1 MPMELQ
7 QTQRMTQTLSP
18 QLKQAFDLLQ
28 LPLLDLRAFIQKEME
43 QNPTIEQVDSP
54 IETSLEAAEPV
65 QHEDISSEG
74 DLDFD
79 PKVDAVLRQDDNWR
93 DYFLQGMEN
102 ADPEDE
108 AKYQH
113 AYDSITQPVTL
124 QEHLLEQLTLTELP
138 PKDRQAAELII
149 GDIDERGYFT
159 GSFPDLSMV
168 TGESVGNLEQIL
180 KVIQTFTP
188 PGVGARNLRECLLL
202 QVSPAHKPDLYRIID
217 NHLDDFA
224 SCTPETLA
232 QKLKVTIPQLQVIQS
247 QLKELN
253 PTPGYSFAPPRQA
266 EYVTPE
272 LAIRPK
278 GDKFEVILNNSD
290 LPVIHISERYR
301 QMLADPKLTAKDKSY
316 IRERIRAGLALIQN
330 IERRQQTIR
339 NIANAI
345 ANAQASYFKGGELKP
360 LTMQDIA
367 DQVGVHETT
376 VSRTVNG
383 KYASTPRG
391 LMELRKF
398 FPRGFA
404 ATQNGTIIVTDKVRD
419 ALKELVDKEPPSA
432 PLSDQTL
439 VKLLKDK
446 GYTIARRTVAKY
458 RDQLGIPASKDR
470 KKI

>member
-43 QNPTIEQVDSP
+43 QNPVIEQVDSP
-54 IETSLEAAEPV
+54 IETSLESAEPV

-202 QVSPAHKPDLYRIID
+202 QVSPAHKPDLYRIIA

-232 QKLKVTIPQLQVIQS
+232 QKLKVTLPQLQVIQS

-253 PTPGYSFAPPRQA
+253 PTPGYSFAPPR
-266 EYVTPE
+266 
-272 LAIRPK
+272 
-278 GDKFEVILNNSD
+278 
-290 LPVIHISERYR
+290 
-301 QMLADPKLTAKDKSY
+301 
-316 IRERIRAGLALIQN
+316 
-330 IERRQQTIR
+330 
-339 NIANAI
+339 
-345 ANAQASYFKGGELKP
+345 
-360 LTMQDIA
+360 
-367 DQVGVHETT
+367 
-376 VSRTVNG
+376 
-383 KYASTPRG
+383 
-391 LMELRKF
+391 
-398 FPRGFA
+398 
-404 ATQNGTIIVTDKVRD
+404 
-419 ALKELVDKEPPSA
+419 
-432 PLSDQTL
+432 
-439 VKLLKDK
+439 
-446 GYTIARRTVAKY
+446 
-458 RDQLGIPASKDR
+458 
-470 KKI
+470 